1 MNKKVF
7 KAMIALVVIFLACL
21 YVLKIFMPEQFVLS
35 VENEIII
42 TIGTYI
48 DNNEWAYY
56 LFGILTSFITYWLY
70 LCAVCRRWYLKWY
83 EILTV
88 LVVIGGTILFSNI
101 DINLYTALSYSSFI
115 FLPLIFDKNVKLKD
129 IVIVFTI
136 HMFSQ
141 ALSLSIRDL
150 QVYMM
155 NINSLT
161 VCILGLE
168 SYLWLLLFYIYF
180 NYNKKENK
188 KWAGD
193 SHHSTESKT
202 VEKKEK
208 SQKSTEKLS
217 RWKQIKQS
225 IKNAL
230 QRDNLKKNLRKLKLS
245 IKDFIT
251 DELWI
256 YVIIIGSIALCS
268 WLFNRWIE
276 GLMFV
281 IAHLVIRKVF
291 NKQFHF
297 SETAYC
303 LILTLAI
310 VWFAIPI
317 TLSVTTSLLSS
328 IPIAFIICFFGYI
341 AQDRVDLLKE
351 KIARTRMTLANITK
365 DQVIEICNE
374 LGYNKDK
381 QDIAIMFFV
390 DKLSNKQVWEILC
403 NTQRNVE
410 WDTVKKYKY
419 RITKDF
425 KNYIN
430 SKEE

>member
-1 MNKKVF
+1 M
-7 KAMIALVVIFLACL
+7 L
-21 YVLKIFMPEQFVLS
+21 
-35 VENEIII
+35 
-42 TIGTYI
+42 G
-48 DNNEWAYY
+48 
-56 LFGILTSFITYWLY
+56 
-70 LCAVCRRWYLKWY
+70 
-83 EILTV
+83 
-88 LVVIGGTILFSNI
+88 VIGASIGLNFG

-115 FLPLIFDKNVKLKD
+115 VLPLIFDKNVKFKD
-129 IVIVFTI
+129 VIICFAI
-136 HMFSQ
+136 HLFSQ
-141 ALSLSIRDL
+141 ALSLSIRDISM
-150 QVYMM
+150 Y
-155 NINSLT
+155 ITHPNS
-161 VCILGLE
+161 VCMFLMTLDC
-168 SYLWLLLFYIYF
+168 YLWLLFLYIFY
-180 NYNKKENK
+180 NYKKEGSL
-188 KWAGD
+188 WDGGV
-193 SHHSTESKT
+193 HHSTENKK

-208 SQKSTEKLS
+208 SQKSIEKSQTL
-217 RWKQIKQS
+217 KKIKQS

-281 IAHLVIRKVF
+281 IAHLVIRRVF
-291 NKQFHF
+291 DKQFHF

-328 IPIAFIICFFGYI
+328 IPIAFIVCFFGYI

-351 KIARTRMTLANITK
+351 KRMARRFNFATCTREDVVKVANA
-365 DQVIEICNE
+365 
-374 LGYNKDK
+374 LGYNKEK
-381 QDIAIMFFV
+381 QDLAIMFFA
-390 DKLSNKQVWEILC
+390 DRLSNKQVWEILC

-410 WDTVKKYKY
+410 WDTVKQYKY
-419 RITKDF
+419 RMTKDF
-425 KNYIN
+425 KKYI
-430 SKEE
+430 KPEESSE